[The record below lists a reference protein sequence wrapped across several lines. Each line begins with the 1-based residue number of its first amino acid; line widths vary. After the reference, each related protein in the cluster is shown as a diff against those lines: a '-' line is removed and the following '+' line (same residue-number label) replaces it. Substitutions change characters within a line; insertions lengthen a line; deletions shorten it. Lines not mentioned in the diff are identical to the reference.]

1 MTLTAP
7 NPDQSSAHFGYSLAI
22 SGNVLAVGEYR
33 RNNSGAS
40 YSGRTYLYKLNADG
54 TAQLTAT
61 INSPTPTYYGYFG
74 YSVSLDG
81 DRLAVGAY
89 SENSETATKAGVA
102 YVYKVKADG
111 SATLLE
117 VLTHPN
123 GKQDDYLGMSVG
135 VSGRNV
141 VTGAYNFDLPPD
153 KWNAG
158 GAVLFHSSF

>member
-1 MTLTAP
+1 M
-7 NPDQSSAHFGYSLAI
+7 
-22 SGNVLAVGEYR
+22 
-33 RNNSGAS
+33 
-40 YSGRTYLYKLNADG
+40 
-54 TAQLTAT
+54 
-61 INSPTPTYYGYFG
+61 
-74 YSVSLDG
+74 DG

-89 SENSETATKAGVA
+89 QENSETATKAGVA

-123 GKQDDYLGMSVG
+123 GKQDDFLGMSVG

-141 VTGAYNFDLPPD
+141 VSGAYKFDLPPD

-158 GAVLFHSSF
+158 GAVLFRSSF